1 MGNEMRIAT
10 VFASVLVALILLGWL
25 GLLIDPKP
33 FPGFP
38 QPSPRFSTMPL
49 PDDLPRPVERFYR
62 QVYGE
67 DVPVVQSAVITGRA
81 RMRINGITFP
91 ARYRFVHDAGQGY
104 RHYIEACFYGIPL
117 LKVNEHYL
125 GGKSRLELPFGVS
138 EGPKVDQGAN
148 LALWAESAFWLP
160 SVLITD
166 GRVRWEPVDAVT
178 ALLVVPFG
186 ETKERFVVRFDGD
199 TGMLRLMETMRYR
212 DEVKILWLNEARD
225 WGIVNQTKLSV
236 VSALT
241 WLDEGTPWA
250 VFNVEDV
257 VYGPDVQTYARAKG
271 P

>member
-1 MGNEMRIAT
+1 VKIAIILT
-10 VFASVLVALILLGWL
+10 GVVVALALLGWL
-25 GLLIDPKP
+25 GLQIEPQP
-33 FPGFP
+33 FPVFSQ
-38 QPSPRFSTMPL
+38 QPERLHTVSL
-49 PDDLPRPVERFYR
+49 PDDLPVPVERFYR
-62 QVYGE
+62 QIYGD

-81 RMRINGITFP
+81 RMRINGVTLP
-91 ARYRFVHDAGQGY
+91 TRYRFVHDAGQGY

-125 GGKSRLELPFGVS
+125 DSKSRLELPFGVS
-138 EGPKVDQGAN
+138 EGHKVDQGAN

-166 GRVRWEPVDAVT
+166 ERVRWESVDAVT

-186 ETKERFVVRFDGD
+186 ETKERFVVRFDAD

-225 WGIVNQTKLSV
+225 WGIVNETKLPV

-250 VFNVEDV
+250 VLNVEEM
-257 VYGPDVQTYARAKG
+257 VYGVDVQTHIRAKG

>member
-1 MGNEMRIAT
+1 MRIAI
-10 VFASVLVALILLGWL
+10 VVASVLVVLSLLGWL
-25 GLLIDPKP
+25 GLQIEPRP
-33 FPGFP
+33 FPVFSR
-38 QPSPRFSTMPL
+38 QPERLHTVSL
-49 PDDLPRPVERFYR
+49 PDDLPVPVERFYR
-62 QVYGE
+62 QLYGD

-81 RMRINGITFP
+81 RMRINGVTFP

-125 GGKSRLELPFGVS
+125 DGKSRLELPFGVS
-138 EGPKVDQGAN
+138 EGNNVDQGAN

-166 GRVRWEPVDAVT
+166 EYVRWEAVDAVT
-178 ALLVVPFG
+178 ALLVVPFCDT
-186 ETKERFVVRFDGD
+186 EERFVVRFDAE

-212 DEVKILWLNEARD
+212 DETKILWLNEARD
-225 WGIVNQTKLSV
+225 WDIVNETKLPV

-257 VYGPDVQTYARAKG
+257 VYGANVQTYVRAKG

>member
-1 MGNEMRIAT
+1 MR
-10 VFASVLVALILLGWL
+10 
-25 GLLIDPKP
+25 
-33 FPGFP
+33 
-38 QPSPRFSTMPL
+38 
-49 PDDLPRPVERFYR
+49 
-62 QVYGE
+62 
-67 DVPVVQSAVITGRA
+67 SAVVTGRA
-81 RMRINGITFP
+81 KLRINGVTLP

-104 RHYIEACFYGIPL
+104 HHYIEACFYGFPL

-125 GGKSRLELPFGVS
+125 DGKSRLELPFGVS

-166 GRVRWEPVDAVT
+166 ERVRWEPVDAVT

-186 ETKERFVVRFDGD
+186 ETEERFVVRFDAE
-199 TGMLRLMETMRYR
+199 TGMLRLAETMRYR
-212 DEVKILWLNEARD
+212 DEVKILWLNEAQN
-225 WGIVNQTKLSV
+225 WGIVNETSLPV

-250 VFNVEDV
+250 VWTVEDV
-257 VYGPDVQTYARAKG
+257 VYGVDAQTLVRTKG